1 MHAFYPQH
9 HRSSPLSST
18 FAAGTIFENFGSP
31 GAGSQRAQHHSF
43 NQTPE
48 QLISSTPPCIVRPP
62 PPSDIDQELRNR
74 VYQRAPT
81 QDIAGDILDRLSRSG
96 MYSLGL
102 CQFSLEGSASE
113 EPAFNAKEADLLLMS
128 DEQWNSKSEWLDE
141 FIQSIPQVLRDD
153 RITNCLKMAVHKTTS
168 INSLDDL
175 KQKYAELVE
184 LPYTLKKFFK
194 KSFAESSYFGDND
207 HPGEG
212 NADDFER
219 VCMDQGGDSEDLDHA
234 LVGQGQGQGSTG
246 HNGSSVEDHSG

>member
-1 MHAFYPQH
+1 
-9 HRSSPLSST
+9 
-18 FAAGTIFENFGSP
+18 
-31 GAGSQRAQHHSF
+31 
-43 NQTPE
+43 
-48 QLISSTPPCIVRPP
+48 
-62 PPSDIDQELRNR
+62 
-74 VYQRAPT
+74 
-81 QDIAGDILDRLSRSG
+81 
-96 MYSLGL
+96 MYSIEL

-184 LPYTLKKFFK
+184 LPFTLKKFFK

-219 VCMDQGGDSEDLDHA
+219 VCMDQGGDSEDLDHV

-246 HNGSSVEDHSG
+246 QNGSSVEDHLDRSPEAVAAATLIDLVGNNSQFNRVVKLQSIVHVILGPYSQRRWLNCCLKGSRP